1 MKRLALSLLLLTGTS
16 LAVNLGDAL
25 SPILESTIAT
35 NTGNVLDPNPTD
47 GFLDGKYDYP
57 NIHSHNPDDPVIFT
71 GSPKYLNTADELV
84 KVSDYV
90 GEDQVMS
97 GINWA
102 VDYQSVVDATIF
114 AGVILYDASS
124 NLLDSEVG
132 SYDVSGT
139 SGNYV
144 SISGTYSNP
153 LILPDVEFISFTIGG
168 ISDRGG
174 TDDIRLTN
182 PTLSIDYHDKVAD
195 AILEEIIND
204 IIDNAGEVIKVEEIQ
219 LEPLVEAI
227 EAMVEDVA
235 EEEEAEEVAEVVQE
249 IEVVEEVAEV
259 AEVVVEVASEAM
271 AEVKAEVKVE
281 AKKSP
286 KKQVKKA
293 TKKTSKKTVKKG
305 KVAAPNGA
313 PTPQDI
319 QTTDAVEVQMIQ
331 TMQLIKSINVMNQV
345 TLVDTVDISSYTGI
359 TLSDSVEL
367 EDNEDW
373 YQNQAFYEEIG
384 MSDSGI
390 LNGYNNV
397 KMNDGEWYGSD
408 NQFY

>member
-1 MKRLALSLLLLTGTS
+1 MKKLALSLLLLTGTS
-16 LAVNLGDAL
+16 QAVNLGDAL
-25 SPILESTIAT
+25 SPILESTLAT

-219 LEPLVEAI
+219 LEPLVEL
-227 EAMVEDVA
+227 V
-235 EEEEAEEVAEVVQE
+235 EEVVEVV
-249 IEVVEEVAEV
+249 EVVEEVVEVVEVV
-259 AEVVVEVASEAM
+259 AEVVEVVA
-271 AEVKAEVKVE
+271 VVE
-281 AKKSP
+281 ATP
-286 KKQVKKA
+286 A
-293 TKKTSKKTVKKG
+293 PKKTVKKTVKKVVK
-305 KVAAPNGA
+305 KVAKSSKKVAKA
-313 PTPQDI
+313 VKSVKASASLAKQEMRPTEASSDSQVI
-319 QTTDAVEVQMIQ
+319 QTLA
-331 TMQLIKSINVMNQV
+331 LIKSINVMNQIA
-345 TLVDTVDISSYTGI
+345 LVDTVDISSYTGI

-397 KMNDGEWYGSD
+397 KMNDGEWYGSN

>member
-1 MKRLALSLLLLTGTS
+1 MKKLALSLLLLTGTS
-16 LAVNLGDAL
+16 QAVNLGDAL

-57 NIHSHNPDDPVIFT
+57 NIHSHNPEDPVIFT

-144 SISGTYSNP
+144 SITGTYSNP

-219 LEPLVEAI
+219 LEPLVEL
-227 EAMVEDVA
+227 VEEVV
-235 EEEEAEEVAEVVQE
+235 EVVAEVV
-249 IEVVEEVAEV
+249 EVVA
-259 AEVVVEVASEAM
+259 VVEATPAPKKT
-271 AEVKAEVKVE
+271 VKKTV
-281 AKKSP
+281 
-286 KKQVKKA
+286 KKQVKKVA
-293 TKKTSKKTVKKG
+293 KSSKKVAKAVKSVKASASLA
-305 KVAAPNGA
+305 KQEMR
-313 PTPQDI
+313 PTEASSDSQVI
-319 QTTDAVEVQMIQ
+319 QTLA
-331 TMQLIKSINVMNQV
+331 LIKSINVMNQIA
-345 TLVDTVDISSYTGI
+345 LVDTVDISSYTGI

>member
-1 MKRLALSLLLLTGTS
+1 MKKLALSLLLLTGTS
-16 LAVNLGDAL
+16 QAVNLGDAL
-25 SPILESTIAT
+25 SPILESTLAT

-219 LEPLVEAI
+219 LEPLVEL
-227 EAMVEDVA
+227 VEEVV
-235 EEEEAEEVAEVVQE
+235 EVVEVVAEVV
-249 IEVVEEVAEV
+249 EVVA
-259 AEVVVEVASEAM
+259 VVE
-271 AEVKAEVKVE
+271 
-281 AKKSP
+281 
-286 KKQVKKA
+286 A
-293 TKKTSKKTVKKG
+293 TPAPKKTVKKTVKKVVK
-305 KVAAPNGA
+305 KVAKSSKKVAKA
-313 PTPQDI
+313 VKSVKASASLAKQEMRPTEASSDSQVI
-319 QTTDAVEVQMIQ
+319 QTLA
-331 TMQLIKSINVMNQV
+331 LIKSINVMNQIA
-345 TLVDTVDISSYTGI
+345 LVDTVDISSYTGI

-397 KMNDGEWYGSD
+397 KMNDGEWYGSN

>member
-16 LAVNLGDAL
+16 QAVNLGDAL
-25 SPILESTIAT
+25 SPILESTLAT

-132 SYDVSGT
+132 SYDVSAT

-204 IIDNAGEVIKVEEIQ
+204 IIDNGGEVLKVEEIK

-227 EAMVEDVA
+227 EATV
-235 EEEEAEEVAEVVQE
+235 EEA
-249 IEVVEEVAEV
+249 VEEV
-259 AEVVVEVASEAM
+259 AEVVVEVVEVAEVVEAV
-271 AEVKAEVKVE
+271 AEVKTVAVVAPKAVVKTVV
-281 AKKSP
+281 
-286 KKQVKKA
+286 KKQVKKKVKKT
-293 TKKTSKKTVKKG
+293 TKKQST
-305 KVAAPNGA
+305 KVAKKAVSKTKVVNTTVDLA
-313 PTPQDI
+313 PQDTQPTEASLDVQVI
-319 QTTDAVEVQMIQ
+319 QTLK
-331 TMQLIKSINVMNQV
+331 LIKSINVMNQIA
-345 TLVDTVDISSYTGI
+345 LVDTVDMSSYTDV
-359 TLSDSVEL
+359 TLVDAIEL
-367 EDNEDW
+367 EDNDDW
-373 YQNQAFYEEIG
+373 YQNQAFYNSIG
-384 MSDSGI
+384 MTDSGI
-390 LNGYNNV
+390 LNGYSNV
-397 KMNDGEWYGSD
+397 SIKDNGEWYGSN